1 MPDGW
6 KKKDAKHGVKQSKV
20 MDNIVEF
27 VDIDKKDKQDI
38 HDAILTL
45 QVMPSMR
52 ALMTAGAA
60 SDGTTHVYITVATCL

>member
-1 MPDGW
+1 
-6 KKKDAKHGVKQSKV
+6 

-60 SDGTTHVYITVATCL
+60 SDRDNTCVYNCSYCL